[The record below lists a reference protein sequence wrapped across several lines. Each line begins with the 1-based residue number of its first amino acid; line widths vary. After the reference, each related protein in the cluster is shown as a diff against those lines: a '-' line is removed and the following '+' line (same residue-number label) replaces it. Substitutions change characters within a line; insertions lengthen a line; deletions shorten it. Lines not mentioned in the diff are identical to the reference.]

1 MKEENS
7 MTLREELEK
16 IIAGVV
22 MGSHYSDLESV
33 LEDDAIKRAVNIRE
47 KEKRAKDEALTAI
60 EKLIAENYTPKN
72 DVMEYVSEIHSLK
85 YTAQEAYKKA
95 VFIVVKIYNRL
106 AAGITTGAKDE
117 IVKELRNAFGIKEPQ
132 DSKPREC
139 ESKPDVNQAVPI
151 TPPSIYP
158 KDGQHE

>member
-1 MKEENS
+1 

-72 DVMEYVSEIHSLK
+72 DVMEYVSEIHNLK
-85 YTAQEAYKKA
+85 YTAQEAFDIAKTVTEIFEGGLPNNCDYVKA
-95 VFIVVKIYNRL
+95 
-106 AAGITTGAKDE
+106 
-117 IVKELRNAFGIKEPQ
+117 LRNAFGIKE
-132 DSKPREC
+132 DLK
-139 ESKPDVNQAVPI
+139 
-151 TPPSIYP
+151 
-158 KDGQHE
+158 